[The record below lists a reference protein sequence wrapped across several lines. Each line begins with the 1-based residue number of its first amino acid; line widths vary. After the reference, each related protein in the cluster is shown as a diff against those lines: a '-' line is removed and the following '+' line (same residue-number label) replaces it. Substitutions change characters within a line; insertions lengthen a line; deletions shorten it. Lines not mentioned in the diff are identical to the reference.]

1 MLLRNLVQ
9 RLRPIRKLRAFSSAE
24 AQIIEPV
31 STIPSNL
38 NIAEYRQHQLE
49 RLQAMK
55 PSEFTPAALN
65 QLIADFLVSPQKPDI
80 QVAGKLLDKFLFK
93 VPGVDESGDLCSLY
107 LLQLIDA
114 EDLETAVEFFKKL
127 LNSKEEV
134 KLVNSFMFESIW
146 KAVIDKKA
154 DTLGFELLKSCK
166 ESANPAI
173 SELLT
178 GEFKEQLVLQLFL
191 PRLYWPAVDFL
202 ISESVS
208 NNNQITIPA
217 AVLQEIFHVLLNP
230 IPNDRYYDPVESEP
244 FTGNLINPRFHRLIE
259 ILDRWKTTGIP
270 IKGSQIA
277 KALEETFKKFLPT
290 DVMMESLQKLL

>member
-1 MLLRNLVQ
+1 MLLRNLVK
-9 RLRPIRKLRAFSSAE
+9 RLRPIRQLRAFSSAE

-31 STIPSNL
+31 STTPSHL

-55 PSEFTPAALN
+55 PSEFTPASLN
-65 QLIADFLVSPQKPDI
+65 QLIADFLVSPLKPDV

-93 VPGVDESGDLCSLY
+93 VPGLDESGDLCSLY

-114 EDLETAVEFFKKL
+114 EDLETAVDFFKKL

-134 KLVNSFMFESIW
+134 KLANSFMFESIW
-146 KAVIDKKA
+146 KSVIDKKA
-154 DTLGFELLKSCK
+154 DALGFELLKTCK
-166 ESANPAI
+166 ESASPAI
-173 SELLT
+173 SELVSA
-178 GEFKEQLVLQLFL
+178 EFKERLILQLFL
-191 PRLYWPAVDFL
+191 PRLNWVAVDFL

-230 IPNDRYYDPVESEP
+230 IPNDLYNDPLESES

-259 ILDRWKTTGIP
+259 ILDRWKSTGIP

-290 DVMMESLQKLL
+290 DAMMESLQKLL